1 MIDGVGVRGADSG
14 CPTTAGEDPGGCSAR
29 LARPK
34 LRNGAESGVFGLSL
48 TKILFTILIAIAVW
62 KGFMM
67 IGRLARERQVHAVR
81 DKGKGRGRATG
92 TGTIELVECARC
104 GAYFDPT
111 QGCRCGRGQA

>member
-1 MIDGVGVRGADSG
+1 
-14 CPTTAGEDPGGCSAR
+14 
-29 LARPK
+29 

-48 TKILFTILIAIAVW
+48 TKVLLTILIAVAVW

-67 IGRLARERQVHAVR
+67 ISRLAREREVQAVR
-81 DKGKGRGRATG
+81 DKSKGRARAAR

-111 QGCRCGRGQA
+111 QGCRCGGAQV

>member
-1 MIDGVGVRGADSG
+1 M
-14 CPTTAGEDPGGCSAR
+14 AR
-29 LARPK
+29 ASFARPK

-48 TKILFTILIAIAVW
+48 TKILFTVLIAIAVW

-111 QGCRCGRGQA
+111 QGCRCGRGRA